1 MAVTNIEAELQQILD
16 QYALQ
21 VSEEVGKAVKQVA
34 KESAKKL
41 KQTSP
46 KRSGGGD
53 YASGWGYT
61 IEAGT
66 VTNSATVHG
75 KKKGTYRLAHLLENG
90 HLMRNGK
97 RGGQRIHIKPVEEW
111 AVEEFERK
119 IKELV
124 EGIQ

>member
-46 KRSGGGD
+46 RFPKIARD
-53 YASGWGYT
+53 T
-61 IEAGT
+61 
-66 VTNSATVHG
+66 AT
-75 KKKGTYRLAHLLENG
+75 
-90 HLMRNGK
+90 
-97 RGGQRIHIKPVEEW
+97 
-111 AVEEFERK
+111 
-119 IKELV
+119 
-124 EGIQ
+124 